1 MPACTRAAIDRA
13 PFAGAEGSARHCLSW
28 ALFGA
33 HVILCR
39 MGTLVIA
46 VNDTLI
52 AIRCSQNGRYDSG
65 WMLMVRPE
73 TEDLRDG
80 RVTGNE
86 LAPAYGAWMER
97 EAFAGCGA
105 PDI

>member
-1 MPACTRAAIDRA
+1 M
-13 PFAGAEGSARHCLSW
+13 
-28 ALFGA
+28 
-33 HVILCR
+33 
-39 MGTLVIA
+39 IA

-52 AIRCSQNGRYDSG
+52 AIRCSQNDDCYDSG
-65 WMLMVRPE
+65 WMLMVGPE